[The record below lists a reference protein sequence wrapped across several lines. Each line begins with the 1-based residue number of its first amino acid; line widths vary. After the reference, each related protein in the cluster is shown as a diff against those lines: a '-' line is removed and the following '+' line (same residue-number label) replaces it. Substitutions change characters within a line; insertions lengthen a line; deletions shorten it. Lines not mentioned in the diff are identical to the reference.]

1 MKCKIALI
9 ALGLALV
16 LTNAFWIFV
25 VFDQGV
31 TYTYME
37 SSLEMSQKQFE
48 QAAIL
53 ANLELKGLSPSEAVE
68 RIGKDV
74 YGLDPFIK
82 EGCIWAGQ
90 VCLAIE
96 NDRVVGINHDA
107 L

>member
-1 MKCKIALI
+1 MK
-9 ALGLALV
+9 
-16 LTNAFWIFV
+16 
-25 VFDQGV
+25 
-31 TYTYME
+31 
-37 SSLEMSQKQFE
+37 SSMEMSQKQFE

-53 ANLELKGLSPSEAVE
+53 ANLELKGLSPTEAIE

-82 EGCIWAGQ
+82 EGCVWAGQ

-96 NDRVVGINHDA
+96 NNRIAGINHDP